1 MGPILNSALAQIGSA
16 PLEYSHYGS
25 SQSVTQ
31 RSTYGSRKVSTLKRS
46 HPSGHLYEQPEN
58 EQSQSPSTAFETSVV
73 LNDEEEEGLTEH
85 RLGCISSISRWSEMR
100 EDLRKTV
107 TENAALPINQLFI
120 LSQGEGLSAVSKV
133 WTAFFFLQLLL
144 RKMACLHKI
153 FSCSREVGGKNI
165 FSYRLRGMSNLFLEK
180 LTSL

>member
-1 MGPILNSALAQIGSA
+1 MAAHNRFKLRPVK
-16 PLEYSHYGS
+16 
-25 SQSVTQ
+25 VTQ

-46 HPSGHLYEQPEN
+46 HPSGHLNEQPEN

-107 TENAALPINQLFI
+107 TENAALPINQLCLFCHK
-120 LSQGEGLSAVSKV
+120 EK
-133 WTAFFFLQLLL
+133 
-144 RKMACLHKI
+144 ACLRFQKCGPLS
-153 FSCSREVGGKNI
+153 FFCNSCYERWHASTNFFHVPERWEVRIYLVTDYGACPIYFWKN
-165 FSYRLRGMSNLFLEK
+165 
-180 LTSL
+180 

>member
-1 MGPILNSALAQIGSA
+1 M
-16 PLEYSHYGS
+16 
-25 SQSVTQ
+25 
-31 RSTYGSRKVSTLKRS
+31 KRS
-46 HPSGHLYEQPEN
+46 HPSGHLNEQPEN

-107 TENAALPINQLFI
+107 TENAALPINQLCLFFI
-120 LSQGEGLSAVSKV
+120 LSQGEGLSVVSKV

-144 RKMACLHKI
+144 RKMACLHNF

-165 FSYRLRGMSNLFLEK
+165 FSYRLRGMSNLFLER